1 MAVHLFS
8 GRILSKSLAASLVVS
23 LAVSFAT
30 TEPTRAGHVLT
41 HRASTPVA
49 EPAGPIAVSRAAT
62 LFKKGA
68 GIDYKND
75 ANIYLTPRNIPEN
88 DQFLGAY
95 KADWSISGRAQS
107 RLGEA
112 SALPGLLD
120 IANQVHRAQDSN
132 GLNDQAYYLADAMRD
147 AIWRKNTANRLKAL
161 TLSQSACAGGVA
173 RKAPSIGLPAGC

>member
-1 MAVHLFS
+1 MSQCTSSA
-8 GRILSKSLAASLVVS
+8 S

-30 TEPTRAGHVLT
+30 TEPARAGHVLT

-49 EPAGPIAVSRAAT
+49 EPAGPVAVSRAAS

-75 ANIYLTPRNIPEN
+75 ANIYIPARNIPEN
-88 DQFLGAY
+88 DRFLGVY
-95 KADWSISGRAQS
+95 KADWSNSARAQS

-112 SALPGLLD
+112 SALPGLLG

-147 AIWRKNTANRLKAL
+147 AIWRKTTAARLRSL
-161 TLSQSACAGGVA
+161 TTSMSACAKGAVK
-173 RKAPSIGLPAGC
+173 KAPSIGLAAVC

>member
-30 TEPTRAGHVLT
+30 TEPARAGHVLT

-75 ANIYLTPRNIPEN
+75 ANIE
-88 DQFLGAY
+88 
-95 KADWSISGRAQS
+95 
-107 RLGEA
+107 
-112 SALPGLLD
+112 GLL
-120 IANQVHRAQDSN
+120 AKLREKTGRVESAKLPRSPPR
-132 GLNDQAYYLADAMRD
+132 GLRP
-147 AIWRKNTANRLKAL
+147 
-161 TLSQSACAGGVA
+161 G
-173 RKAPSIGLPAGC
+173 

>member
-8 GRILSKSLAASLVVS
+8 GRILYKSLAASLVVS

-30 TEPTRAGHVLT
+30 TEPARAGHVLT
-41 HRASTPVA
+41 HRASTPVG
-49 EPAGPIAVSRAAT
+49 EPAGPIAVSRAAMP
-62 LFKKGA
+62 FKDGA
-68 GIDYKND
+68 VINVRKD
-75 ANIYLTPRNIPEN
+75 ANIYITARSIPEN
-88 DQFLGAY
+88 DRFLEAY
-95 KADWSISGRAQS
+95 KANWSNSARAQS

-120 IANQVHRAQDSN
+120 IANQAHRAQDSN
-132 GLNDQAYYLADAMRD
+132 GLNGQAYYLADAMRD

-173 RKAPSIGLPAGC
+173 RKTPSQGLPAGC